1 MSRDLAG
8 ELLGYVLII
17 AAGLAFAVWFFNLPI
32 DSQQQVVDRIFG
44 LATLVLAQPGVF
56 AAAKIATNQR
66 LILRKRICWALLV
79 FTVFALAIPM
89 AISNW
94 LSPLFVVPHLNGMS

>member
-32 DSQQQVVDRIFG
+32 DSQQQVVDHIFG
-44 LATLVLAQPGVF
+44 LAALVLAQPGVF

-66 LILRKRICWALLV
+66 LVLRKRIFWALLV
-79 FTVFALAIPM
+79 LTVFAFAIPM

-94 LSPLFVVPHLNGMS
+94 LSPLFVVPHLNGLS